1 MQTIGRHPLLAATL
15 IGIAAVAAADEA
27 KQPVTLGLFTS
38 MTITHNFNDPPDSSN
53 SLRAYDTR
61 EGELSLD
68 VVAAVLQRRVAAA
81 GDVGFR
87 FDLIVGSALP
97 HVTAASGLFRD
108 PETGQAEDVDLLQ
121 GFVSY
126 VAPVGRG
133 LRFDLGKF
141 TAMIGYESIEGVDG
155 WNDAVSRSL
164 LFYTTP
170 QTHTGLRA
178 TLPFSDAVTGAA
190 YVVTGC
196 DVVQDNNDS
205 ASFGLQL
212 GLARPD
218 SPFSLTFNYVGGPEQ
233 AGDDSSLRHQADII
247 GKLVFSPK
255 VTLGVEVLAGR
266 EEGSTADGGTASWNG
281 VAAYLRTDP
290 TPSLA
295 LTLRLE
301 TLDDQ
306 DGNRTGAAQRV
317 DEATLVAQFKLA
329 EGLFLRTEARVDRS
343 DEEFFLK
350 DDGTTRTQPTLAINV
365 VWTDADVLT
374 H

>member
-1 MQTIGRHPLLAATL
+1 MQTIPRNPLLGIAL
-15 IGIAAVAAADEA
+15 IGIAAVAAADEP

-38 MTITHNFNDPPDSSN
+38 MTISHNFNDPPDDSN

-68 VVAAVLQRRVAAA
+68 GVEAVFQRKVAAP

-87 FDLIVGSALP
+87 FDLIAGSAIP
-97 HVTAASGLFRD
+97 HVTAASGLFRN
-108 PETGQAEDVDLLQ
+108 PGTGQAEDIDLLQ

-141 TAMIGYESIEGVDG
+141 TALIGYESVEGVDG

-164 LFYTTP
+164 LFYAEPT
-170 QTHTGLRA
+170 THTGLRVGA
-178 TLPFSDAVTGAA
+178 QLSDAVSGTA
-190 YVVTGC
+190 YLVTGC
-196 DVVQDNNDS
+196 DLVQDNNDS
-205 ASFGLQL
+205 PSLGLQL
-212 GLARPD
+212 GVAKPG
-218 SPFSLTFNYVGGPEQ
+218 SPFSLTVNYLGGPEQ
-233 AGDDSSLRHQADII
+233 AGNDSNLRHSVDVI
-247 GKLVFSPK
+247 GK
-255 VTLGVEVLAGR
+255 VTLSPRAALGVELLAGR
-266 EEGSTADGGTASWNG
+266 DQGSAADGGTAKWNG

-290 TPSLA
+290 TPRFA

-301 TLDDQ
+301 SLDDK
-306 DGNRTGAAQRV
+306 DGNRTGTVQRV
-317 DEATLVAQFKLA
+317 DEASLVAQFKVA
-329 EGLFLRTEARVDRS
+329 EGLFVRTEARVDRS
-343 DEEFFLK
+343 DEESFLK
-350 DDGTTRTQPTLAINV
+350 DNGTARTQPTLALNV